1 MDCSFKSFYFF
12 ISFVILLLFI
22 GFESSVL
29 LVQAPE
35 FPMVKSRKTDNIN
48 DSNSYFSPFLPFT
61 GGLLISSAHFGAYVC
76 GTDIDYNTIHGLG
89 VLHISKPLKSYSL
102 KFINTDVSR

>member
-35 FPMVKSRKTDNIN
+35 FPMEKVVKQITLMTVICN
-48 DSNSYFSPFLPFT
+48 FPLFLPFT

-102 KFINTDVSR
+102 KFINTEVSR

>member
-48 DSNSYFSPFLPFT
+48 DSNL
-61 GGLLISSAHFGAYVC
+61 
-76 GTDIDYNTIHGLG
+76 
-89 VLHISKPLKSYSL
+89 
-102 KFINTDVSR
+102 

>member
-35 FPMVKSRKTDNIN
+35 FPMEKVVKQIMLMTVIHIFPL
-48 DSNSYFSPFLPFT
+48 FSHSQVASLSPQHTLEHT
-61 GGLLISSAHFGAYVC
+61 SAVLI
-76 GTDIDYNTIHGLG
+76 
-89 VLHISKPLKSYSL
+89 
-102 KFINTDVSR
+102 